1 METLKGIW
9 ATILLPLNK
18 DDSIDFRCF
27 QEELDFIVKAGVN
40 GIYSNGTAAEF
51 YNQSEDE
58 FDLIQNLIEEKCRKE
73 NIPFQ
78 IGATNTNP
86 LVCLQRIKRAKALKP
101 YAYQVILPDW
111 LPLVHEDIVEFL
123 RVVIAFADPIPIVL
137 YNPGHSKN
145 VLGPKDFSTLHEKF
159 PALIGVKVAAKGPGW
174 YDLMRKYKKDLIIF
188 IQGHQLATGIKEGV
202 ASGSY
207 SNIAC
212 LNPQGA
218 VSWYQ
223 MMLND
228 LNESLIVEQRVS
240 EFFEKCIIPF
250 AKAGYSDPALDK
262 LLAFAGGW
270 SLINTKLR
278 WPYRWIGTAEA
289 LSVRKCAK
297 KMLPEILTKIN

>member
-18 DDSIDFRCF
+18 DDSIDFGCLE
-27 QEELDFIVKAGVN
+27 EELDFIVQSGVN

-58 FDLIQNLIEEKCRKE
+58 FDLIQNLIAEKCRKG

-78 IGATNTNP
+78 IGATSVNP
-86 LVCLQRIKRAKALKP
+86 LVCLERIKRMKTLKP

-111 LPLVHEDIVEFL
+111 LPLVQEEIDEFL
-123 RVVIAFADPIPIVL
+123 SIVIELASPIPIVL

-145 VLGPKDFSTLHEKF
+145 VLEPKDFLILHDKF
-159 PALIGVKVAAKGPGW
+159 SALVGVKVAAKGDGW
-174 YDLMRKYKKDLIIF
+174 YDLMRKYKKNLAIF

-212 LNPQGA
+212 LNPYGA
-218 VSWYQ
+218 VRWYT
-223 MMLND
+223 MMLDNLND
-228 LNESLIVEQRVS
+228 ALKIEKCVS
-240 EFFEKCIIPF
+240 EFFKECIIPF

-262 LLAFAGGW
+262 LLAFTGGW

-278 WPYRWIGTAEA
+278 WPYRWIGTDEA
-289 LSVRKCAK
+289 ISVRKRAR
-297 KMLPEILTKIN
+297 KMLPEILTKIS